1 MELKIIYIYIW
12 MKKALEV
19 LLIYKYV
26 GVVFFQHKK
35 DKIFKALIEDE
46 SF

>member
-1 MELKIIYIYIW
+1 MELKIIYIW